1 MSITVI
7 IIIGFCV
14 ILLTLFLLVR
24 FMKDKDD
31 IKEQ

>member
-1 MSITVI
+1 MNFTVI
-7 IIIGFCV
+7 IVIGFCV

-24 FMKDKDD
+24 YMKDKDD